1 MSDTK
6 RRLAMALKE
15 LLQEKPLKKI
25 TIQDIVERSHMTRQ
39 SFYYH
44 FQDVYEV
51 LELICQYD
59 LVDRITY
66 REEESFAEWLEHL
79 VVLVEENRW
88 FYRKLLLELD
98 WNRLGSKLKPQV
110 DKQVNRL
117 LALYLPEEGMSG
129 LEPGRELLRDFM
141 TSSIIS
147 YLFNY
152 VSAKKKPENH
162 TVENLQK
169 MLKVC
174 SMLRIPWENRGDL
187 SDNMTDETTEI
198 RQRSEFEKKVRYNLT
213 NTQNCLKTG
222 N

>member
-198 RQRSEFEKKVRYNLT
+198 RQRSEFGKKVRYNLT

>member
-44 FQDVYEV
+44 FQDIYEV
-51 LELICQYD
+51 LELICQYE
-59 LVDRITY
+59 LVDRISYKEDETF
-66 REEESFAEWLEHL
+66 SEWLEHL

-98 WNRLGSKLKPQV
+98 WNRLGAKLKPPV
-110 DKQVNRL
+110 EKQVNRL
-117 LALYLPEEGMSG
+117 LNQYLPAEEIKN
-129 LEPGRELLRDFM
+129 LEQGRELLSDFL

-147 YLFNY
+147 YLLNY
-152 VSAKKKPENH
+152 VSSKKKTEH
-162 TVENLQK
+162 QTVENMRK
-169 MLKVC
+169 MLEVC
-174 SMLRIPWENRGDL
+174 GMLRFQIPEKPQNL
-187 SDNMTDETTEI
+187 SDNNGVRDIEI
-198 RQRSEFEKKVRYNLT
+198 RQRCGCVKKDR
-213 NTQNCLKTG
+213 
-222 N
+222 